1 MTKDNMIGKKFGKLT
16 VISRSDKVVKA
27 GHIYYDCQCDC
38 GNTVEA
44 RGSRLRS
51 GITKHCGCGRKRNLI
66 GQKFGRLTVIKDSG
80 ERKDAN
86 GYKGTVLWH
95 CKCECGGEINVRSD
109 SLTSGMTRSCGCLQY
124 ENGLA
129 SRTHGQSNSRIYS
142 IYQNMKDR
150 CYNPNNER
158 YRRYGGR
165 GISICDEW
173 LNDFEEFYSW
183 AMKNGYKD
191 DLSIDRIDN
200 DGNYEPANCRWAT
213 HIIQA
218 NNKSTNVHLFYK
230 GEEYT
235 RAELSRELGIDYET
249 FRRKLKQGF
258 SINDIK
264 NGFGSTGR

>member
-1 MTKDNMIGKKFGKLT
+1 MAETKRIMISLPNSLLQEVDFIVSSEKKNRSEFIREAMKLYIREKRK
-16 VISRSDKVVKA
+16 VEIS
-27 GHIYYDCQCDC
+27 
-38 GNTVEA
+38 
-44 RGSRLRS
+44 
-51 GITKHCGCGRKRNLI
+51 
-66 GQKFGRLTVIKDSG
+66 
-80 ERKDAN
+80 
-86 GYKGTVLWH
+86 
-95 CKCECGGEINVRSD
+95 
-109 SLTSGMTRSCGCLQY
+109 
-124 ENGLA
+124 EN
-129 SRTHGQSNSRIYS
+129 
-142 IYQNMKDR
+142 
-150 CYNPNNER
+150 
-158 YRRYGGR
+158 
-165 GISICDEW
+165 
-173 LNDFEEFYSW
+173 
-183 AMKNGYKD
+183 MKNGYKD